1 MKNCP
6 AQNCS
11 EQIPDGLIFCGS
23 CWWKLPQDLKSSLM
37 YYHPDVAARRAKK
50 HTSESQS
57 YERLMRNA
65 LGVLE
70 LKSKSVST

>member
-6 AQNCS
+6 APNCS
-11 EQIPDGLIFCGS
+11 EQIPDGLIFCDPHWS
-23 CWWKLPQDLKSSLM
+23 KLPPDLKTQLI
-37 YYHPDVAARRAKK
+37 YFHPDVAARRAQK
-50 HTSESQS
+50 HISESQS

-70 LKSKSVST
+70 LKAKSVST